1 MSKALKHIIL
11 LAMFLF
17 ICATGNGQTNPATKA
32 AGGNG
37 LKTDSKQLKHIAV
50 INSYNENTPWP
61 RQFINQVISEM
72 TLHDDFGPVK
82 VAHLNDGVIRNEDD
96 FNALQ
101 NRLFEFFADDKPDYL
116 VLIGNFAFILREKI
130 KEQWGDIPML
140 LISQSDKYG
149 PLEYYFTTD
158 VNDDNISP
166 PKMHVLSNLQEEYN
180 FTAVVTPN
188 KYRETVDMM
197 FQMYPEINRF
207 VFMGDGTYANRH
219 LSFLIK
225 EYLKLGHPEVKYEWL
240 LASENGMMIPYLND
254 TDTRNGLLLS
264 SWSYTLPGINGSPLY
279 TAGDSYLIKGAKRP
293 VFGLRYSYM
302 NYGILGGFFPS
313 TSDINALM
321 MTRLSE
327 MISGKRMSEIPI
339 TTIENC
345 APYIDFARMTKL
357 GISESRCPEGTIYVN
372 YVETDWDKYKYYYYA
387 GIILAVMVIIAM
399 VIYIA
404 TRRRPIFRRDYDN
417 LVNSMP
423 LGFMQ
428 VLLSLDKDGKIKKV
442 EYSEQNQT
450 LRDIIEEHKLRAKIK
465 DKTNVRWQETLDSIV
480 SDMQPKGIVVRI
492 PDSDTYFEF
501 IVSPDKHSTKSH
513 FLANIF
519 VIDISDKMRIEN
531 VLRDTARKAIEA
543 DNMKTVFLANMSH
556 EIRTPLNAIVGFS
569 HLLCRTTDR
578 KKMEQFID
586 IIETNNQLLLKLIG
600 DVLDISKADS
610 NKLVFNMQ
618 TVDINALIKSA
629 CRSVDISR
637 KPDVR
642 IDLTL
647 PMEECLVTSDPY
659 RLTQVL
665 TNLLTNAIK
674 FTERGHI
681 EVGYRLEGDMLRIF
695 VKDTGFGLSES
706 DKSKLFSRF
715 TKLNSFIQ
723 GTGLGLSI
731 SQAIVDKLGGSMKGE
746 SAGRGK
752 GSEFSFTIPYVLK
765 EEIPEPK
772 TSEKKSDEERIAD
785 LKRKANTQTT
795 SHGNVFVKDEN
806 VVAATEPNK
815 NPNVN
820 ISSYKH
826 DKKKILV
833 VEDNPSNYM
842 LVEAVVDSRYELIH
856 AWDGEEAI
864 RLFAKSTPDLVL
876 MDINLPLKNGY
887 EATAE
892 IRLLS
897 KTVPIIAVTAYAQ
910 EQDRNK
916 ILESGFNGYIAKPVS
931 EEDLLNI
938 IKQFL

>member
-1 MSKALKHIIL
+1 MQKFIRLIL
-11 LAMFLF
+11 LLA
-17 ICATGNGQTNPATKA
+17 ICFTGWGLCQAQSLPDSTPSNSGKKASGATE
-32 AGGNG
+32 
-37 LKTDSKQLKHIAV
+37 LKRIAV

-82 VAHLNDGVIRNEDD
+82 VAHLNDGVIKNNDD
-96 FNALQ
+96 FTALQ
-101 NRLFEFFADDKPDYL
+101 DRLFDFFENDKPDYL

-130 KEQWGDIPML
+130 KEHWGDIPML

-149 PLEYYFTTD
+149 PLDYYFTTD
-158 VNDDNISP
+158 ANDDNLSP
-166 PKMHVLSNLQEEYN
+166 PKMHHLSNLQEDYN

-188 KYRETVDMM
+188 KYRNTVDMM
-197 FQMYPEINRF
+197 FHMYPEINRF

-225 EYLKLGHPEVKYEWL
+225 EYLKLCHPEVKYEWL
-240 LASENGMMIPYLND
+240 IASENGEMIPYLNN
-254 TDTRNGLLLS
+254 TDTHIGLLLS
-264 SWSYTLPGINGSPLY
+264 SWSYTIPGLNGSPLY
-279 TAGDSYLIKGAKRP
+279 TAGDSYLIRGAKRP

-313 TSDINALM
+313 TSDINSLM
-321 MTRLSE
+321 MTRLSQ
-327 MISGKRMSEIPI
+327 MISGQKMSDIPI

-345 APYIDFARMTKL
+345 APYIDYARMTKL

-372 YVETDWDKYKYYYYA
+372 YVETDWDKYKNYYYA
-387 GIILAVMVIIAM
+387 ASILAILVILGLI
-399 VIYIA
+399 IYII

-450 LRDIIEEHKLRAKIK
+450 LKDIIEEHNLRAKIK

-480 SDMQPKGIVVRI
+480 TDMQPKGIVVRI

-501 IVSPDKHSTKSH
+501 IVSPDKHSTKTH

-543 DNMKTVFLANMSH
+543 DNMKTAFLANMSH

-600 DVLDISKADS
+600 DILDISKADS

-618 TVDINALIKSA
+618 PVDINALIKSV
-629 CRSVDISR
+629 CRSADISR

-642 IDLTL
+642 IDMTL
-647 PMEECLVTSDPY
+647 AMDECVVTSDPY

-665 TNLLTNAIK
+665 TNLMTNAIK

-681 EVGYRLEGDMLRIF
+681 EVGYRLEGDMLRLF

-731 SQAIVDKLGGSMKGE
+731 SQAIVDKLGGAMKAE

-752 GSEFSFTIPYVLK
+752 GSEFSFTIPFVLK
-765 EEIPEPK
+765 DENLEPK
-772 TSEKKSDEERIAD
+772 PTEKKSDEERIAD

-795 SHGNVFVKDEN
+795 ANGNVYVKDEETP
-806 VVAATEPNK
+806 AASEPSK
-815 NPNVN
+815 NTNVN

-826 DKKKILV
+826 EKKKILV
-833 VEDNPSNYM
+833 VEDNSSNYM
-842 LVEAVVDSRYELIH
+842 LVEALIDNRYELIH
-856 AWDGEEAI
+856 AWDGEEAV
-864 RLFAKSTPDLVL
+864 RLFAKSAPDLVL

-892 IRLLS
+892 IRLVS

-910 EQDRNK
+910 QQDREK
-916 ILESGFNGYIAKPVS
+916 ILESGFNAYIAKPVS
-931 EEDLLNI
+931 EDDLLNI
-938 IKQFL
+938 IRQFL

>member
-1 MSKALKHIIL
+1 MKKALKHIIL
-11 LAMFLF
+11 LTLFLF
-17 ICATGNGQTNPATKA
+17 SCTVGNGQTKSAPEA
-32 AGGNG
+32 AKKTES
-37 LKTDSKQLKHIAV
+37 KTDRIRLKQLAV

-72 TLHDDFGPVK
+72 TMHDDFGPVK
-82 VAHLNDGVIRNEDD
+82 VAHLNDGVILNEDD
-96 FNALQ
+96 FHALED
-101 NRLFEFFADDKPDYL
+101 RLFEFFADDKPDYL
-116 VLIGNFAFILREKI
+116 VLIGNFAFILRDKI

-149 PLEYYFTTD
+149 PLEYYYTTTT
-158 VNDDNISP
+158 NDDNVSP
-166 PKMHVLSNLQEEYN
+166 PKMHLLEDLQDDFN
-180 FTAVVTPN
+180 FTAVVSQN
-188 KYRETVDMM
+188 KYRETVEMM
-197 FQMYPEINRF
+197 FEMYPEIEHF

-219 LSFLIK
+219 LSFLIR
-225 EYLKLGHPEVKYEWL
+225 EYLKLGHPNVEYEWL
-240 LASENGMMIPYLND
+240 LANENGEMVPYLNN
-254 TDTRNGLLLS
+254 TDTKVGLLLS
-264 SWSYTLPGINGSPLY
+264 NWSYTIPGLNGSPLY

-302 NYGILGGFFPS
+302 NYGILGGFFPTPS
-313 TSDINALM
+313 EVNGLM

-327 MISGKRMSEIPI
+327 MISGKRMSDVPI
-339 TTIENC
+339 TTVEEC
-345 APYIDFARMTKL
+345 APYIDYARMLKL
-357 GISESRCPEGTIYVN
+357 GISESRCPAGTIYVN
-372 YVETDWDKYKYYYYA
+372 KIETDWDKYKMFYYGGIA
-387 GIILAVMVIIAM
+387 LAILVIIILIIIL
-399 VIYIA
+399 V
-404 TRRRPIFRRDYDN
+404 TRKRPLMRRDYNN

-423 LGFMQ
+423 LGLMQ
-428 VLLSLDKDGKIKKV
+428 VLLTLDKDGKVKKV
-442 EYSEQNQT
+442 EYSEQNKI
-450 LRDIIEEHKLRAKIK
+450 LREIIEEHNLREQIK
-465 DKTNVRWQETLDSIV
+465 DKTYVRWQETYDSI
-480 SDMQPKGIVVRI
+480 STDMQPKGIVVRV
-492 PDSDTYFEF
+492 PDSDTYYEF
-501 IVSPDKHSTKSH
+501 IVSPDKHSTDNH

-543 DNMKTVFLANMSH
+543 DNMKTAFLANMSH

-600 DVLDISKADS
+600 DILDISKADS

-618 TVDINALIKSA
+618 TVDVNSVISSV
-629 CRSVDISR
+629 CRSADVSQ

-642 IDLTL
+642 IDMTL
-647 PMEECLVTSDPY
+647 GMEKCLVTTDPY

-665 TNLLTNAIK
+665 NNLVTNAIK

-681 EVGYRLEGDMLRIF
+681 EVGYRKEGDMLRFF

-731 SQAIVDKLGGSMKGE
+731 SQAIVDKLGGSMKAE

-765 EEIPEPK
+765 EDSSTELPAN
-772 TSEKKSDEERIAD
+772 KKSDEERLAD
-785 LKRKANTQTT
+785 LKKKVTPQAPEDDGVVKNNNSDQGKHVME
-795 SHGNVFVKDEN
+795 HG
-806 VVAATEPNK
+806 
-815 NPNVN
+815 VN
-820 ISSYKH
+820 ISSYKRE
-826 DKKKILV
+826 KKKILV
-833 VEDNPSNYM
+833 VEDNSSNYM
-842 LVEAVVDSRYELIH
+842 LVEALIDNRYELIH

-864 RLFAKSTPDLVL
+864 RMFAKNTPDLVL

-897 KTVPIIAVTAYAQ
+897 KTVPIVAITAYAQ
-910 EQDRNK
+910 DQDKEK
-916 ILESGFNGYIAKPVS
+916 ILSSGFNAYLAKPVS
-931 EEDLLNI
+931 EEQLLNVL
-938 IKQFL
+938 KKYL